1 MSDSASTSGS
11 KAKLKRRASRYPE
24 FNSRPH
30 VEVAPSLLSSDFS
43 NLAQALKEVERA
55 KCKWVHLDV
64 MDGHFVPNLTFGPPV
79 VKAMRRV
86 SKKLFFDTHLM
97 VTNPIELA
105 EDFAEAG
112 SNLITFHVEAVG
124 EQKLDAAVRAVR
136 RRGVQVGVTL
146 RPKTPLKAIMS
157 VLGKVDLV
165 LVMSVEPGFG
175 GQSLIP
181 STLNKVRQLALLK
194 KEHHYPY
201 HIEIDGG
208 VNRETA
214 SLATAAGAEILV
226 AGSAVFGGGKIG
238 DNIAALRA
246 SFDKI

>member
-1 MSDSASTSGS
+1 MSDSASAAGS
-11 KAKLKRRASRYPE
+11 KAKRKPRTSRYPE
-24 FNSRPH
+24 FNCRPH
-30 VEVAPSLLSSDFS
+30 VEVAPSLLSADFS
-43 NLAQALKEVERA
+43 NLAQALKQVERA
-55 KCKWVHLDV
+55 RCKWVHLDV

-79 VKAMRRV
+79 VRAMRKV
-86 SKKLFFDTHLM
+86 SKTLFFDTHLM
-97 VTNPIELA
+97 VTNPLELVD
-105 EDFAEAG
+105 EFAEAG
-112 SNLITFHVEAVG
+112 SNLITIHVESVG
-124 EQKLDAAVRAVR
+124 EQKLESAIRAVR

-146 RPKTPLKAIMS
+146 RPKTPLKAIAS

-214 SLATAAGAEILV
+214 PLATAAGAE
-226 AGSAVFGGGKIG
+226 
-238 DNIAALRA
+238 
-246 SFDKI
+246 